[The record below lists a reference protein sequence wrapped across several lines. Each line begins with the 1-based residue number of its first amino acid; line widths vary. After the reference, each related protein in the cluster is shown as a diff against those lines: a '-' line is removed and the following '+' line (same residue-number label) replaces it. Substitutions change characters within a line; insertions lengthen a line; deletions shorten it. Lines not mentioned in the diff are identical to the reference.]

1 MVRDLDPINK
11 GFDPLNSEHILKK
24 NKHIIQNTRMSHA
37 EVEHIYSSICFFSI
51 QNPQLQIPENIL
63 YNLNESED

>member
-37 EVEHIYSSICFFSI
+37 EVE
-51 QNPQLQIPENIL
+51 LQILLHLLLQYPKSSVTN
-63 YNLNESED
+63 S